1 MTAGANGGRLW
12 TGREGAA
19 DFSGVPLLG
28 TAAITSY
35 SIAARGMIPTG

>member
-1 MTAGANGGRLW
+1 MTAGAADGRSR

-35 SIAARGMIPTG
+35 SIAAWRMIPTG

>member
-1 MTAGANGGRLW
+1 MTAEADDGRSR

-35 SIAARGMIPTG
+35 SIAAWRMIPTG

>member
-1 MTAGANGGRLW
+1 MTAGAAGGRSRS
-12 TGREGAA
+12 GREGAE

-35 SIAARGMIPTG
+35 SIAAWRMIPTG

>member
-1 MTAGANGGRLW
+1 MAAGAADGRSP

>member
-1 MTAGANGGRLW
+1 MTAGVAGGRSR
-12 TGREGAA
+12 TGREDTA

-35 SIAARGMIPTG
+35 SIAARGMISTG